1 MFQII
6 DLEYLLI
13 GCLFSKDSSDEFLIE
28 TFKSAFKLLDVKQDS
43 FEKVPYIIYASKEY
57 FEHNSKQKINKR
69 DNHSQSEISFYE
81 DEGIMIYDGIY
92 ASASGEMKYVYRS
105 KGMRIYYCKDGELKI
120 LTSHS
125 TIDNEG
131 FQLCQELV
139 NSFMVKDINSIDQ
152 IIEILHV
159 YIDANKEFN
168 IQLALQKFL
177 KSLTHIVKPFKKA
190 YFIEYLLFPPDV
202 HYPSDFSLKLKDE
215 LWTLALS
222 SKFKEHWNINIQ
234 NEVISLL
241 SHLGINPNYN
251 VIINFL
257 KNTATSNTEI
267 LEKIEQLENNL
278 VNIIEKENIIEFK
291 PNIGGLG
298 FNGNEA
304 FRRLQNFYKKYFL

>member
-1 MFQII
+1 MFQKI

-13 GCLFSKDSSDEFLIE
+13 GCLFSKDASDEFLIE
-28 TFKSAFKLLDVKQDS
+28 TFKSAFRLLDVKQDS
-43 FEKVPYIIYASKEY
+43 FEKIPQIVYASNEY
-57 FEHNSKQKINKR
+57 FEHDNKQKTDKK
-69 DNHSQSEISFYE
+69 DYHSQPEISFYE
-81 DEGIMIYDGIY
+81 DEGIMIFDGIY
-92 ASASGEMKYVYRS
+92 ASAFGEMKYVYRS

-125 TIDNEG
+125 TIDDEG

-139 NSFMVKDINSIDQ
+139 NSFIIKDIDSINQ
-152 IIEILHV
+152 IIEILLV
-159 YIDANKEFN
+159 YLDSNEEFN

-177 KSLTHIVKPFKKA
+177 KSLTQIIKPFKKA

-215 LWTLALS
+215 LWSLTLSLE
-222 SKFKEHWNINIQ
+222 FKEEWDINTQ
-234 NEVISLL
+234 NEIISLL
-241 SHLGINPNYN
+241 SHIGINPNYN

-257 KNTATSNTEI
+257 KNSTTSNKEI
-267 LEKIEQLENNL
+267 LNKIEQLENNL
-278 VNIIEKENIIEFK
+278 VNKIEKEDIIEFK

-304 FRRLQNFYKKYFL
+304 YRRLQSFYKKYFS

>member
-1 MFQII
+1 MFQKI

-13 GCLFSKDSSDEFLIE
+13 GCLFSKDASDEFLIE
-28 TFKSAFKLLDVKQDS
+28 TFKSAFRLLDIKQDS
-43 FEKVPYIIYASKEY
+43 FEKIPQIVYASNEY
-57 FEHNSKQKINKR
+57 FEHDNKQKTDKK
-69 DNHSQSEISFYE
+69 DYHSQPEISFYE
-81 DEGIMIYDGIY
+81 DEGIMIFDGIY
-92 ASASGEMKYVYRS
+92 ASAFGEMKYVYRS

-125 TIDNEG
+125 TIDDEG

-139 NSFMVKDINSIDQ
+139 NSFIIKDIDNINQ
-152 IIEILHV
+152 IIEILLV
-159 YIDANKEFN
+159 YLDSNEEFN

-177 KSLTHIVKPFKKA
+177 KSLTQIIKPFKKA

-215 LWTLALS
+215 LWSLALS
-222 SKFKEHWNINIQ
+222 LEFKEEWDINTQ
-234 NEVISLL
+234 NEIISLL
-241 SHLGINPNYN
+241 SHIGINPNYN

-257 KNTATSNTEI
+257 KNSTTSNKEI
-267 LEKIEQLENNL
+267 LNKIEQLENNL
-278 VNIIEKENIIEFK
+278 VNKIEKEDIIEFK

-304 FRRLQNFYKKYFL
+304 YRRLQSFYKKYFS